1 MRRWLIKIWLHKE
14 SKKKKPQNNKTKSL
28 LWINSNSWKIKKI
41 KSNRRLKIWNK
52 GKSYYLKS
60 LIHPFFLRTRIL
72 IHNLKKMNQIII
84 VKNKKKISLR
94 PRKNKFNKWV
104 KSNNKLDDLWLLD
117 RHNITTISCRN
128 SVKSKE
134 FRLKKRWYL

>member
-14 SKKKKPQNNKTKSL
+14 SKKKKPQNNKAKSL

-84 VKNKKKISLR
+84 VKNKKKIRLR

-104 KSNNKLDDLWLLD
+104 NANNKLDDLWLLD